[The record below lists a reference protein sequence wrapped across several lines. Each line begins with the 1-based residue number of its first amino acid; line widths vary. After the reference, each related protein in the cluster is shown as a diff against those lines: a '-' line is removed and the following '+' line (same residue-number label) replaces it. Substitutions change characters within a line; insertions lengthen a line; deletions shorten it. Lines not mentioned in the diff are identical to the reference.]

1 MSHEIRIKPGVLIM
15 ERRDGLFIGHI
26 SDQLILPDLK
36 FRALLRAL
44 HDWQSINCLVERNH
58 DISVREIN
66 TLIEQLHA
74 KYFLEKRMLN
84 VLPKE
89 IVISHMNEIGLAIA
103 PLLLEEMFQVS
114 TLDKRLVHL
123 KDVRGAFV
131 RVANQRD
138 SFDNILASQ
147 FRELINSGNL
157 KADSKR
163 GSYNAMQPPHLVS
176 GQRESVSES
185 VGGVESVGSVKGF
198 DSFGIHENSLVLIT
212 TYPEPELL
220 AFLMEHQITHLFVSA
235 TALGALIGPLVH
247 PGVSPCFHCIELHR
261 SERDPQ
267 WQSVA
272 LTLFSDRM
280 EQVPMANAHL
290 TSALTA
296 EFIRSLAVN
305 TRILEHVGRTSA
317 FSLQSA
323 TSDTGWGIREEGH
336 TWSFHPEC
344 SCHWKGALSTR
355 AQ

>member
-1 MSHEIRIKPGVLIM
+1 
-15 ERRDGLFIGHI
+15 
-26 SDQLILPDLK
+26 
-36 FRALLRAL
+36 
-44 HDWQSINCLVERNH
+44 
-58 DISVREIN
+58 
-66 TLIEQLHA
+66 
-74 KYFLEKRMLN
+74 
-84 VLPKE
+84 
-89 IVISHMNEIGLAIA
+89 MNEIGLAIA
-103 PLLLEEMFQVS
+103 PLLLEEMFHVS

-131 RVANQRD
+131 RVANQKD
-138 SFDNILASQ
+138 SFDDILAAQ
-147 FRELINSGNL
+147 FRELINSGNV
-157 KADSKR
+157 KADSKK
-163 GSYNAMQPPHLVS
+163 GSYNAKQPPHFIS
-176 GQRESVSES
+176 GQRESASES
-185 VGGVESVGSVKGF
+185 AESVKGVGSVKGF
-198 DSFGIHENSLVLIT
+198 DNSGIHENALVLVT

-296 EFIRSLAVN
+296 EFIRSVARTPSTAARVA
-305 TRILEHVGRTSA
+305 RTSA
-317 FSLQSA
+317 FSVQSA
-323 TSDTGWGIREEGH
+323 TSDTGWGVREEGH

>member
-1 MSHEIRIKPGVLIM
+1 MNHEIRIKPGVLII

-26 SDQLILPDLK
+26 SDQLIFPDMR

-44 HDWQSINCLVERNH
+44 HNWELIDHIIDLNH
-58 DISVREIN
+58 DISVEEIKK
-66 TLIEQLHA
+66 LIEQLHA
-74 KYFLEKRMLN
+74 KHFLEKRILSE
-84 VLPKE
+84 LPQE

-103 PLLLEEMFQVS
+103 PLLLEEMFHVS
-114 TLDKRLVHL
+114 TLDKRLAQL
-123 KDVRGAFV
+123 KDVRGSFV
-131 RVANQRD
+131 RVANQKD

-147 FRELINSGNL
+147 SRELINSGNL
-157 KADSKR
+157 KADSKK
-163 GSYNAMQPPHLVS
+163 GSYNAKQPPHLVS
-176 GQRESVSES
+176 GQRESASES
-185 VGGVESVGSVKGF
+185 TESVKGVGSVKGF
-198 DSFGIHENSLVLIT
+198 DNSGIHENALVLVT

-272 LTLFSDRM
+272 LTLFADRM

-296 EFIRSLAVN
+296 EFIRSVARTPSTGARVA
-305 TRILEHVGRTSA
+305 RTSA
-317 FSLQSA
+317 FSVQSA
-323 TSDTGWGIREEGH
+323 ISDTGWGVREEGH